1 MELRH
6 LRYFVGVAEALSFTK
21 TAKKLHIAARTTMW
35 CFALLIKVRKIGVE
49 PDNKRLARCAN
60 TALTQPRKAKQMN
73 TLNKETTWNPLREME
88 EAQNRLH
95 RFFVGGFPITPGG
108 GEIHSLAVAD
118 WSPEVDISE
127 DDQGYLLKA
136 DLPEMKKDD
145 VRVTLEDGIL
155 SVSGERKC
163 QKEDQKKKFH
173 RIERSFGTFR
183 RSFTL
188 PEDADSTKV
197 TAEFRDGVLK
207 VHLPTTATPK
217 SKAIQV
223 KVA

>member
-1 MELRH
+1 M
-6 LRYFVGVAEALSFTK
+6 K
-21 TAKKLHIAARTTMW
+21 
-35 CFALLIKVRKIGVE
+35 
-49 PDNKRLARCAN
+49 
-60 TALTQPRKAKQMN
+60 
-73 TLNKETTWNPLREME
+73 TLNKVTTWNPLREMD
-88 EAQNRLH
+88 EAQNRVS
-95 RFFVGGFPITPGG
+95 RFFLGGFPNRIGS

-145 VRVTLEDGIL
+145 VRVTVEDGVL

-188 PEDADSTKV
+188 TEDADSTKV

-207 VHLPTTATPK
+207 VHLPTTPVAK
-217 SKAIQV
+217 SKATQV

>member
-1 MELRH
+1 
-6 LRYFVGVAEALSFTK
+6 
-21 TAKKLHIAARTTMW
+21 
-35 CFALLIKVRKIGVE
+35 
-49 PDNKRLARCAN
+49 
-60 TALTQPRKAKQMN
+60 MN
-73 TLNKETTWNPLREME
+73 TLNKVTTWNPLGEMDE
-88 EAQNRLH
+88 SQNRLN
-95 RFFVGGFPITPGG
+95 RIFFGGFPPGIG
-108 GEIHSLAVAD
+108 SGEIHSLAVAD

-145 VRVTLEDGIL
+145 VRVTVEDGVL
-155 SVSGERKC
+155 SVSGERKT
-163 QKEDQKKKFH
+163 QKEDHKKKFH

-197 TAEFRDGVLK
+197 TAKFRDGVLE
-207 VHLPTTATPK
+207 VHLPTTPVAR
-217 SKAIQV
+217 SKATQV

>member
-1 MELRH
+1 MN
-6 LRYFVGVAEALSFTK
+6 
-21 TAKKLHIAARTTMW
+21 KLI
-35 CFALLIKVRKIGVE
+35 
-49 PDNKRLARCAN
+49 
-60 TALTQPRKAKQMN
+60 
-73 TLNKETTWNPLREME
+73 TWNPLREME
-88 EAQNRLH
+88 EATQNRFN
-95 RFFVGGFPITPGG
+95 RFLAGFPNRIGS
-108 GEIHSLAVAD
+108 GEIHSLTVAD

-127 DDQGYLLKA
+127 DDHGYVLKA

-145 VRVTLEDGIL
+145 VRVTVEDGIL

-163 QKEDQKKKFH
+163 EKEDRKKKFH

-207 VHLPTTATPK
+207 VHLPTTPVAK
-217 SKAIQV
+217 SKATQV

>member
-1 MELRH
+1 MN
-6 LRYFVGVAEALSFTK
+6 
-21 TAKKLHIAARTTMW
+21 KL
-35 CFALLIKVRKIGVE
+35 V
-49 PDNKRLARCAN
+49 
-60 TALTQPRKAKQMN
+60 
-73 TLNKETTWNPLREME
+73 TWNPLREMD
-88 EAQNRLH
+88 EAQNRLN
-95 RFFVGGFPITPGG
+95 RFFLGGFPNRMGS

-118 WSPEVDISE
+118 WSPEIDISE
-127 DDQGYLLKA
+127 DDRGYLLKA

-145 VRVTLEDGIL
+145 VRVTVEDGIL
-155 SVSGERKC
+155 NVCGERKTE
-163 QKEDQKKKFH
+163 KEDQKRKFH
-173 RIERSFGTFR
+173 RIERSYGTFR

-207 VHLPTTATPK
+207 VHLPTTARPR